1 MLVGV
6 ALVAEVLRELV
17 HLLEAADDEPLEI
30 QLVGD
35 AEVEILAEQVRRRDE
50 RLGEPAAVAR
60 LQDRCLHLDEALSI
74 EVSAHRGDHPRAQ
87 DGVATRILV
96 HQQVEIAAPVASLD
110 VGYAV
115 ERVGQR
121 RLDPREHLERVDVER
136 RLAALRL
143 RGRAGDAYDVAEV
156 DVDVPRLL
164 RVAQKLDAPGAID
177 EIEEDELPHVPPS
190 EHPPGEP
197 PLRLRGDAVLER
209 LGLCANSSDL
219 VAIPEVLRRAH
230 RRECTALDIRTA
242 QSQRP
247 ERKSGEADLRAGEL
261 TRAGMREAHHRPRRT
276 TNRSHP
282 KERAGSAGARSR
294 EAGALPR
301 EKRAAF
307 HAALMSMILN
317 LSLPRGAATS
327 TVSPFLRPMI

>member
-6 ALVAEVLRELV
+6 ALVAEVLRQLV

-35 AEVEILAEQVRRRDE
+35 AEVEILVEQVRGRDE

-60 LQDRCLHLDEALSI
+60 LQDRRLDFDEALGV

-87 DGVATRILV
+87 DGVATRVLV

-121 RLDPREHLERVDVER
+121 RLDPREDLERVDVER

-209 LGLCANSSDL
+209 LGLEANRSNL
-219 VAIPEVLRRAH
+219 VSVAKVLRRRH
-230 RRECTALDIRTA
+230 RPSL
-242 QSQRP
+242 RP
-247 ERKSGEADLRAGEL
+247 ETPELHIHEGLRVSQAKPAYAQANE
-261 TRAGMREAHHRPRRT
+261 RAGMRASAPPPAQNNESLTPRRAC
-276 TNRSHP
+276 RL
-282 KERAGSAGARSR
+282 RRR
-294 EAGALPR
+294 ALPR
-301 EKRAAF
+301 SGNLHRRETQSVSRRAA
-307 HAALMSMILN
+307 
-317 LSLPRGAATS
+317 
-327 TVSPFLRPMI
+327 RPL